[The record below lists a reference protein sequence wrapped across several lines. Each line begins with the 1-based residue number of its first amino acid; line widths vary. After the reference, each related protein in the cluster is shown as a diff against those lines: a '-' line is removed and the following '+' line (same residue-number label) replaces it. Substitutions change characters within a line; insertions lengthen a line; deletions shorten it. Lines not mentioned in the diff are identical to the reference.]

1 MNQSIPSA
9 SSGLLL
15 TQGDGVLQLALNRGD
30 KGNALSL
37 ELVSA
42 ISEAVQQARDNAVRL
57 LVISGV
63 GKSFCTG
70 FDLTALDQET
80 DDSLLARFT
89 RVELMLQAI
98 HSAPF
103 ATLAL
108 AHGRAIGAGAD
119 LFCACSERWIVGN
132 ADFAFPGSAFGLVL
146 GTARL
151 AGRVGPVRAREWV
164 ESGALIDGSSA
175 LAEGLATRQL
185 RHLHSASH
193 VRSVWMRPPSAASMR
208 PSTTC
213 LARAAMRETPQIL
226 PGWFDPPPGQG
237 SRIGLRPIGPVSCA
251 NRVVFHVIW
260 NWQDCLSCHGGFANG
275 AVPRIRVD
283 TTYIVPGYA
292 PPSARMFCPVM

>member
-1 MNQSIPSA
+1 MSQPIPSA

-185 RHLHSASH
+185 AQDEHDAALAQRIARAQRLDAPAFSGIHEAIDDVSRARGDAGDAADLARL
-193 VRSVWMRPPSAASMR
+193 VRSAARPGLKNRIAAY
-208 PSTTC
+208 
-213 LARAAMRETPQIL
+213 RASQ
-226 PGWFDPPPGQG
+226 
-237 SRIGLRPIGPVSCA
+237 LRK
-251 NRVVFHVIW
+251 
-260 NWQDCLSCHGGFANG
+260 
-275 AVPRIRVD
+275 
-283 TTYIVPGYA
+283 
-292 PPSARMFCPVM
+292 